1 MKLSQKTI
9 NKLEHGD
16 IQRIAVQQ
24 KISKPTIGNAF
35 KGKECTRKTVDAIN
49 NYFSSL

>member
-24 KISKPTIGNAF
+24 KISKPTVGNAF
-35 KGKECTRKTVDAIN
+35 KGKECTRKTVEAIN
-49 NYFSSL
+49 NYFNNL